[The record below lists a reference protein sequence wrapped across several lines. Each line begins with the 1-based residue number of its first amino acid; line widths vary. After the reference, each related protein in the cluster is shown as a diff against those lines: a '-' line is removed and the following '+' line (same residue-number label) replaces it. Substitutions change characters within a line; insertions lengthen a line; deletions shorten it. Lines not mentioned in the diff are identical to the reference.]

1 MTTLS
6 APSRAPGTQTP
17 PPPDCALVYALV
29 GVVRHSQT
37 EALLRA
43 CGPDVLPTPEAKAL
57 ARTVL
62 TGDPGYR
69 GALTEREQHRFD
81 ALLSAVRQTHDRGII
96 AATPAE
102 ALHYVQLLAD
112 KAHRL
117 MLVEGLRWAAD
128 RVLGGWPID
137 RVRREVN
144 TAFAVA
150 TGEARLESVL
160 DAGRAA

>member
-1 MTTLS
+1 MSNQIFLPI
-6 APSRAPGTQTP
+6 AN
-17 PPPDCALVYALV
+17 DCCIVYALV
-29 GVVRHSQT
+29 GVVLHAEA